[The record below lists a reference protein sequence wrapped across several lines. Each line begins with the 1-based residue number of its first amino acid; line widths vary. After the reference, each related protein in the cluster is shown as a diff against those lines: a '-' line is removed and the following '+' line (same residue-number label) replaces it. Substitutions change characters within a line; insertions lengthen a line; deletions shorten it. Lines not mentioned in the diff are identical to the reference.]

1 LTNNAMKVLVR
12 SQTERDVGRLD
23 QRVKTFV
30 RQLNDLMR
38 IEVHDQQGR
47 LRPFRRLLN
56 YDDWRIAGTP
66 QNTQFL
72 DYQVVNSN
80 IEAERDHL
88 RVGDHNVRVLTM
100 KEVIGET
107 RPVVLDQLFKI
118 PGEFLCS
125 HRVDASRNEQGAQ
138 GDIEGTPAFQH
149 HQDRVHLADRQ

>member
-1 LTNNAMKVLVR
+1 L
-12 SQTERDVGRLD
+12 GRLD

-38 IEVHDQQGR
+38 IEVLDQQGQ
-47 LRPFRRLLN
+47 LRFFRRLLN
-56 YDDWRIAGTP
+56 YDEWRIAGTP

-107 RPVVLDQLFKI
+107 RPLVLDQLFKI
-118 PGEFLCS
+118 PGNFYVVTEW
-125 HRVDASRNEQGAQ
+125 
-138 GDIEGTPAFQH
+138 TP
-149 HQDRVHLADRQ
+149 LAMNNARKEITKRRRHFNITKTGFMVALGLGIGPLAGLVF